1 MTILYQELLE
11 RQVTKKTPLSRPIV
25 VGDFWK
31 RVPVYGEKVRGNLP
45 LVTNAKSSALL
56 FSQNPISKGLAL
68 KSADTLLEHVD
79 EKTGEYTSYVKGK
92 SGFLVESLDYD
103 RTITDRY
110 TSLNGARTLMP
121 HSRTA
126 KCNRLSCG
134 CDISVLKHIEFNKT
148 AYSGLQTCGSVWAC
162 PVCSAKVSER
172 RKNEVVQALESHLA
186 SAGQLYFI
194 TFTFRH
200 SRNDDLAELKAKF
213 RDALKFLRESKGYKK
228 YKKMVGYSGLIR
240 ALEVTW
246 GQSNGWHPH
255 THEIV
260 LADKKV
266 SFQSIKRLLFPE
278 WVKACEKAGLAA
290 PSFRRG
296 IDVQGGEK
304 AGAYITK
311 YGNELA
317 KSHTKKARGDRYTP
331 FDLLRSYSFDSNE
344 LHGAKFVE
352 FAKGMQGAR
361 QLYWTNGLKDRFG
374 INDKSDEALAKENQE
389 NMFVLGKIK
398 LEKWRSVVK
407 YNAVASV
414 LIMSRSHEFDNII
427 AFVDGLYSKY
437 VSSGDKQADDERIA
451 KNRERYRAKVIKPE
465 HQDYLTKTDTRDVFE
480 KLNDRIEES
489 KSWARSSSPEVDSF
503 VRELKAKLS
512 KEEQQY
518 DFFNEQYLKKA
529 LKQRTRSS
537 CTAGQCEKAKKGS
550 FKINV
555 GEQI

>member
-1 MTILYQELLE
+1 MPILYQELLK
-11 RQVTKKTPLSRPIV
+11 RQLSIEKPFPEAN
-25 VGDFWK
+25 FWK
-31 RVPVYGEKVRGNLP
+31 RGPVFGEKVRGNLP
-45 LVTNAKSSALL
+45 LVTNAKSSDLKTDK
-56 FSQNPISKGLAL
+56 SPISKGLHF
-68 KSADTLLEHVD
+68 KSADTLFSYAD
-79 EKTGEYTSYVKGK
+79 QKTGEFTNFVKSK

-103 RTITDRY
+103 KTITDRY
-110 TSLNGARTLMP
+110 ICLSGARDLMP
-121 HSRTA
+121 FSRTA

-134 CDISVLKHIEFNKT
+134 CDISVLKNIEFNKT

-172 RKNEVVQALESHLA
+172 RKNEVVQALDSHLA
-186 SAGQLYFI
+186 SAGELYFI

-200 SRNDDLAELKAKF
+200 SRNDDLEELKTKF
-213 RDALKFLRESKGYKK
+213 REALKFLRESKSYKK

-278 WVKACEKAGLAA
+278 WVKSCEKAGLAA

-304 AGAYITK
+304 AGSYITK

-331 FDLLRSYSFDSNE
+331 FDLLRSYSFDSND
-344 LHGAKFVE
+344 LHGVKFLE
-352 FAKGMQGAR
+352 FAKSMQGAR

-374 INDKSDEALAKENQE
+374 INDKSDDVLAKENQE
-389 NMFVLGKIK
+389 NMFLLGEIK

-414 LIMSRSHEFDNII
+414 LIMSRSHDFENII

-437 VSSGDKQADDERIA
+437 VSSGEKQADDERIA
-451 KNRERYRAKVIKPE
+451 RNRERYRAKVIKPD
-465 HQDYLTKTDTRDVFE
+465 HQDYLTKVDNRDVFE
-480 KLNDRIEES
+480 KLNDRIKES
-489 KSWARSSSPEVDSF
+489 ESRASSPVEQELGIF
-503 VRELKAKLS
+503 VHDLKLKLN
-512 KEEQQY
+512 KKEQQ
-518 DFFNEQYLKKA
+518 DNFFKEQYFKKSSKA
-529 LKQRTRSS
+529 EDKDDLGRGRSV
-537 CTAGQCEKAKKGS
+537 GLKKGS
-550 FKINV
+550 FN
-555 GEQI
+555 ES